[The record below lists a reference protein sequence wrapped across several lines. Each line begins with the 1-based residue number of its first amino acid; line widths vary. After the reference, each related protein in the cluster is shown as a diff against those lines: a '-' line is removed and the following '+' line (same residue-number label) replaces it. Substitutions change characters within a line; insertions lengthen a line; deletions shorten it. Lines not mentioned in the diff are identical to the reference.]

1 MLPSRS
7 HDPSPA
13 WPSDTACHVPNCNI
27 QHVCVSPQETV
38 IPWGGIV
45 FSTLLWLQGIL
56 VE

>member
-13 WPSDTACHVPNCNI
+13 WPSDTACRVPNCNI
-27 QHVCVSPQETV
+27 QHVCMSPQETV